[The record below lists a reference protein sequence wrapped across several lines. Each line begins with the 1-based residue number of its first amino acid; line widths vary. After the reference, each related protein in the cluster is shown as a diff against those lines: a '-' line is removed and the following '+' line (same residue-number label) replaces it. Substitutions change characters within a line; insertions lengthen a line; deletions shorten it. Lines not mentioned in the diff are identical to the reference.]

1 MLYVLTQANP
11 IYTGRLVQGKTKAVH
26 FRRQTVE
33 PDKWIR
39 VDHTHEAIIPL
50 TLFQR
55 VQELKQPTMQI
66 SETSEKQTYP
76 QNLFRGKIF
85 CAHCGS
91 PLERK
96 KDGKKY
102 NYRCV
107 LKRTALG
114 RCEGNDISEDT
125 VKQALIEQLLL
136 LRKQLEGAIDKPS
149 SEKTVL
155 PELQWI
161 QMELSYLSDI
171 TRGLYENFVRGIL
184 TQKEYIELKETYQVQ
199 IDAHNQRTEELQ
211 NLLDNEKQVRIQ
223 VRQDMDSLDK
233 LSESRLLL
241 PEHVEQFVERGVVF
255 RRGQVHFSLL
265 SCNFFGLSS

>member
-1 MLYVLTQANP
+1 
-11 IYTGRLVQGKTKAVH
+11 
-26 FRRQTVE
+26 
-33 PDKWIR
+33 
-39 VDHTHEAIIPL
+39 
-50 TLFQR
+50 
-55 VQELKQPTMQI
+55 MQI
-66 SETSEKQTYP
+66 SKTSEKQTYTP
-76 QNLFRGKIF
+76 NLFRGKIF

-107 LKRTALG
+107 LKRTAPG
-114 RCEGNDISEDT
+114 RCEGNSISEDA
-125 VKQALIEQLLL
+125 VKQALIEQLLP
-136 LRKQLEGAIDKPS
+136 LREHLQRAIDKPS

-211 NLLDNEKQVRIQ
+211 NLLDDEKQAVLKAQ
-223 VRQDMDSLDK
+223 KDLDSLDTLAESK
-233 LSESRLLL
+233 VLLS
-241 PEHVEQFVERGVVF
+241 EHVERFVERIVVF
-255 RRGQVHFSLL
+255 QEDGSIHFEL
-265 SCNFFGLSS
+265 SHSEK